1 MAKYILKN
9 VLPIMEVKVGDWISI
24 EKRLTNTI
32 QIKPIK
38 ITKGNI
44 NQLIEDNII
53 EQVENVPNIDFVEI
67 KKTIKSKCRKQQ
79 LTRTKIIRL
88 IAIEI
93 DKYYKDNI
101 SEQDGWYYIDDDKV
115 KFFFSNTNFNYYN
128 GNGYGLFRNGF
139 EAYFAKELANNILN
153 GKQESK
159 KC

>member
-9 VLPIMEVKVGDWISI
+9 ILPTTEVKDGDWISI
-24 EKRLTNTI
+24 EKKLANMI

-38 ITKGNI
+38 VTKGNI

-53 EQVENVPNIDFVEI
+53 EQVENVPNIDFIEI

-88 IAIEI
+88 IAVEI

-101 SEQDGWYYIDDDKV
+101 SEQDSWYCVEDNKV
-115 KFFFSNTNFNYYN
+115 RIFFSNTNFNYYN

>member
-9 VLPIMEVKVGDWISI
+9 VLPITEVKVGDWISI

-38 ITKGNI
+38 VTKGNI
-44 NQLIEDNII
+44 NQLIEDNVI
-53 EQVENVPNIDFVEI
+53 EQVDEIPNIDFVEI
-67 KKTIKSKCRKQQ
+67 KKLIKTKCRKQQ
-79 LTRTKIIRL
+79 LTKTKIIRL
-88 IAIEI
+88 IAVEI

-101 SEQDGWYYIDDDKV
+101 SKQDGWYYVEDNKV
-115 KFFFSNTNFNYYN
+115 RIFFSNTNFNYYN